1 VKVVHPTELMREAAT
16 VLEPVRDDVVIIGAV
31 AVQIA
36 LGGHDTTL
44 SATRDIDIAL
54 TPTRDVD
61 VGVKTA
67 AVDRVVGHL
76 EDSGLI
82 RSDIADERSFT
93 WVRGELK
100 VQLLRPFDPFPQGPA
115 KGLPVSNIIPELD
128 RYRVAV
134 AFDDTPDIL
143 RFWAA
148 SAVALIG
155 LKEAAFGRI
164 GPGGEPVDRDFSDV
178 TMLFEQL
185 MDEITEQLDGPSQMR
200 RRAVRAAERLQTD
213 EACEAAARELV
224 KTGEQDTKRG
234 AELAVRRAAQ
244 TFLRRIG

>member
-31 AVQIA
+31 AIQIA
-36 LGGHDTTL
+36 LSGHDTTL
-44 SATRDIDIAL
+44 TATRDIPL

-61 VGVKTA
+61 AGVKTA
-67 AVDRVVGHL
+67 AVDRVVGQL

-82 RSDIADERSFT
+82 RSDIAHERSFT

-100 VQLLRPFDPFPQGPA
+100 VQLLRPFDPFPKGPA

-128 RYRVAV
+128 RYRVGV

-155 LKEAAFGRI
+155 LKEAAFGRM
-164 GPGGEPVDRDFSDV
+164 GPGGETVDRDFSDA

-185 MDEITEQLDGPSQMR
+185 VDEITEQLDGPSQMR
-200 RRAVRAAERLQTD
+200 RRAVRAAERLLTD

-224 KTGEQDTKRG
+224 KTGEQDTQRS

-244 TFLRRIG
+244 TFLRRIA